1 MEALVGPMPVDRLAA
16 YYNPNASHAPLAKDY
31 IEHLRQERPYGLF
44 VEVYET
50 EPDQADMDESLRANV
65 GKRTGV
71 LVCSGD
77 GATSMVMTA
86 SMSHPDHPAI
96 VTGPFGNANDVAHM
110 LHLPVYLKNPE
121 TILQDGHVVQVRP
134 LSVAYHLPKDY
145 DKEKFPGPAEE
156 DIFAFAYW
164 AAGVTGRAAQKYSAE
179 KYRDRLDGLEAHFL
193 GHALRFAYETAIA
206 NHELHAKSN
215 LTVTQG
221 DISREL
227 AELNISKG
235 NRESKVVPFP
245 LNFLDD
251 EAIIVGI
258 NRPNIRSTVAAL
270 ANANYGHPQRLGRFD
285 AYRFKVESKE
295 DFVTQGDGQARAFPS
310 GTSFDVRFADKTAN
324 VYATRLTKTEKV
336 KQFQL
341 ARPRAIG
348 IAALFS

>member
-1 MEALVGPMPVDRLAA
+1 MEALVGPMPIDRIAA

-44 VEVYET
+44 VEVLET
-50 EPDQADMDESLRANV
+50 EPVQADMDASLRANV
-65 GKRTGV
+65 GQRTGV
-71 LVCSGD
+71 IVCSGD

-86 SMSHPDHPAI
+86 SMNHPDHPAI
-96 VTGPFGNANDVAHM
+96 ATGPFGNACDMAHM
-110 LHLPVYLKNPE
+110 LHLPIYLKNPE
-121 TILQDGHVVQVRP
+121 TILQDGHIVQVRP
-134 LSVAYHLPKDY
+134 LSVTPHLPEDY
-145 DKEKFPGPAEE
+145 DQAKFPGLADEE
-156 DIFAFAYW
+156 TFAFAYW
-164 AAGVTGRAAQKYSAE
+164 ATGITGRAAQKYSAE
-179 KYRDRLDGLEAHFL
+179 KYRDRLDSLEAHFL

-206 NHELHAKSN
+206 NHELHAKTS

-221 DISREL
+221 EDSRDM
-227 AELNISKG
+227 AEINISKG

-258 NRPNIRSTVAAL
+258 NRPTIRSTVAAL
-270 ANANYGHPQRLGRFD
+270 AKANYGHPQRLGRFD
-285 AYRFKVESKE
+285 TYSFKVESDD
-295 DFVTQGDGQARAFPS
+295 DFVTQGDGQARPFPS